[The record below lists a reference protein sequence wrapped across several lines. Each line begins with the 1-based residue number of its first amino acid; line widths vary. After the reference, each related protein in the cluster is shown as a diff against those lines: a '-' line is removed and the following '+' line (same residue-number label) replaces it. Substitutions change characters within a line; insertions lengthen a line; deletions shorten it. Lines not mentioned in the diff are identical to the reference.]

1 MTDHPGALPCDYD
14 ARPDRFRQGRD
25 LIRRAGGGDGVHR
38 QVADR
43 FHSEGLRCVLDLGC
57 GDGTLL
63 RLLSRSRL
71 TVRTVGLDR
80 AWALLRDAPAPVVRG
95 DAAALPFH
103 DAAFDGAAALFMLYH
118 LPDPTLALREAHRVL
133 RAGGLFAAAAPSR
146 DDSPELACFL
156 PPAAPVSFDAEVA
169 ADLLGGVFE
178 EVEVQRWNLP
188 LRLPDRPTVRDY
200 LVGMFLASGGLA
212 ERVAA
217 RVEAPLVVTKR
228 GALCFARKAGP

>member
-1 MTDHPGALPCDYD
+1 MTDHPGALPSDYD
-14 ARPDRFRQGRD
+14 ARPDRFRLGRD
-25 LIRRAGGGDGVHR
+25 LIRRAGGDDWVHR

-43 FHSEGLRCVLDLGC
+43 FHAQGLRRVLDIGC

-63 RLLSRSRL
+63 RLLSRSRS
-71 TVRTVGLDR
+71 TVRTIGLDR
-80 AWALLRDAPAPVVRG
+80 SWALLRDAPPPVVRG

-103 DAAFDGAAALFMLYH
+103 HAAFDGAAALFMLYH
-118 LPDPTLALREAHRVL
+118 LADPTVAIRETRRVL

-156 PPAAPVSFDAEVA
+156 PAAAPVSFDAEVA
-169 ADLLGGVFE
+169 ANLLGGVFE
-178 EVEVQRWNLP
+178 EVEVQRWNVP
-188 LRLPDRPTVRDY
+188 LRLLDRPTVRDY
-200 LVGMFLASGGLA
+200 LVGVFLAGRGLA

-217 RVEAPLVVTKR
+217 QVEVPLVITKR